1 MGTELQKYPAGLLH
15 CLRVNQCS
23 KFHNSSSRTLNLEVE
38 DFLERCFSYL
48 QVVFRS
54 RRGLKAARALKWMN
68 SKTVQ
73 ICQYLASTMSSRFER
88 DSRVEIEPNKLY
100 AYGKNIGTLNKL

>member
-1 MGTELQKYPAGLLH
+1 MPADLLPI
-15 CLRVNQCS
+15 LRVGRCL

-54 RRGLKAARALKWMN
+54 RRGLKATRALKRMIC
-68 SKTVQ
+68 KIVQ
-73 ICQYLASTMSSRFER
+73 IWVKTASTMSSRFER
-88 DSRVEIEPNKLY
+88 DSRVEIEPNELH
-100 AYGKNIGTLNKL
+100 AYVKNIGTLNTLCLEI

>member
-1 MGTELQKYPAGLLH
+1 MAKKTAVLLLGLGDD
-15 CLRVNQCS
+15 RCS

-54 RRGLKAARALKWMN
+54 RSGLKAARALKR
-68 SKTVQ
+68 SISPDCPDLKTIGLDDVESFR
-73 ICQYLASTMSSRFER
+73 ARFLLR
-88 DSRVEIEPNKLY
+88 NRAKRTPRVC
-100 AYGKNIGTLNKL
+100 